1 MEEEGEV
8 EEDQEGEDD
17 DADFDGTTLVGRWVM
32 KFFKE
37 ENNWFLGQITGAS
50 PPKPEDPEDEG
61 WVFHVKFEDGDEGD
75 YPRTLIE
82 ADILPP
88 ETGKATGLHKA
99 QDWPMLKKIYDIIRA
114 RLHENTFDAADDQ
127 CLREVF
133 NMRATTRLT
142 TQNVK
147 AAFKRKATKTH
158 SDKTR
163 GEPARVRHLANLV
176 FEGMQYLM
184 QSNQHQCDSSV
195 QVNDK
200 PSPEQYPE
208 YYSDEFAAAASTAT
222 ETVRREDL
230 TQPEEA
236 GGGGQ
241 HSDDGGGDD
250 DDDENSGGDGE
261 GGEDGDQFD
270 GFDDQAGD
278 GTYGPWEGDG
288 AIYGD
293 DTEEGGADYPNTFEA
308 ANSFCLDQFA
318 LSPFRHVTWIPKG
331 SIELWATAYNIV
343 TKKLIEAINSSGPG
357 RTKRIGTAA
366 RWYLGLPQLLL
377 RDPNRGHKR
386 NAKVIRRRLTLF
398 HQQTVRGASQGVAI

>member
-1 MEEEGEV
+1 
-8 EEDQEGEDD
+8 
-17 DADFDGTTLVGRWVM
+17 M

-61 WVFHVKFEDGDEGD
+61 WVFHVSFEDGDEGD

-88 ETGKATGLHKA
+88 ETGKAPGLHKA
-99 QDWPMLKKIYDIIRA
+99 QDWPLLKKIYDVIRV

-142 TQNVK
+142 TQHVK

-163 GEPARVRHLANLV
+163 GEPARVRHLTNLV

-184 QSNQHQCDSSV
+184 QSNQHQCDSSA

-200 PSPEQYPE
+200 PSPENYPE
-208 YYSDEFAAAASTAT
+208 YHSNEFAAAASTAT

-236 GGGGQ
+236 GGGGTTQ
-241 HSDDGGGDD
+241 
-250 DDDENSGGDGE
+250 
-261 GGEDGDQFD
+261 
-270 GFDDQAGD
+270 
-278 GTYGPWEGDG
+278 
-288 AIYGD
+288 
-293 DTEEGGADYPNTFEA
+293 
-308 ANSFCLDQFA
+308 
-318 LSPFRHVTWIPKG
+318 R
-331 SIELWATAYNIV
+331 
-343 TKKLIEAINSSGPG
+343 
-357 RTKRIGTAA
+357 RR
-366 RWYLGLPQLLL
+366 R
-377 RDPNRGHKR
+377 RRR
-386 NAKVIRRRLTLF
+386 RRRLRQRWRRWRRWRRVRRVRRPSRRRRRRAMGGGRSNLWRRHGGGWSRLSQHFRSRQLFLLVCIHPLPIPTCHVDPQGLHRTLGDSVQHR
-398 HQQTVRGASQGVAI
+398 HQKAHRSHQLFRPGAHKANRHSSPLVPGSSATSPPRRQQRP